1 MPFMKK
7 LKKLYD
13 WVLHWAHTPYGVPA
27 LFGISFAESSFFP
40 VPPDVLQIA
49 LSISRPAKSFYYA
62 FISAIGSVLGGI
74 LGYGIGLF
82 LMDIIGWPILRM
94 YGLQT
99 KYEIVQALF
108 QKYDAWAVAIA
119 GFTPIPYKLFT
130 IASGAFDIHFG
141 VFVIA
146 SVLSRSARFFIVA
159 TLIYFFGRPIK
170 AFIEKYFNLL
180 TFVFFALLIGGFL
193 AIKYVLN

>member
-1 MPFMKK
+1 MKK

-49 LSISRPAKSFYYA
+49 LSISRPLKSFYYA
-62 FISAIGSVLGGI
+62 FISSIGSVLGGI
-74 LGYGIGLF
+74 AGYGIGLF
-82 LMDIIGWPILRM
+82 LMDLIGVPILHF
-94 YGLQT
+94 YGLET
-99 KYEIVQALF
+99 KYEVVQALF

-130 IASGAFDIHFG
+130 IASGAFDISFG

-146 SVLSRSARFFIVA
+146 SVLSRSARFFLVA
-159 TLIYFFGRPIK
+159 TLIYFFGQPIK
-170 AFIEKYFNLL
+170 EFIEKYFNLL
-180 TFVFFALLIGGFL
+180 TFIFFALLIGGFL
-193 AIKYVLN
+193 AIKYVLQ

>member
-1 MPFMKK
+1 MKK
-7 LKKLYD
+7 LKQLYD

-49 LSISRPAKSFYYA
+49 LSISRPLKSFYYA
-62 FISAIGSVLGGI
+62 FISSIGSVLGGI
-74 LGYGIGLF
+74 AGYGIGLF
-82 LMDIIGWPILRM
+82 LMDLIGVPILHF
-94 YGLQT
+94 YGLET
-99 KYEIVQALF
+99 KYEVVQALF

-130 IASGAFDIHFG
+130 IASGAFDISFG

-146 SVLSRSARFFIVA
+146 SVLSRSARFFLVA
-159 TLIYFFGRPIK
+159 TLIYFFGQPIK
-170 AFIEKYFNLL
+170 EFIEKYFNLL
-180 TFVFFALLIGGFL
+180 TFIFFALLIGGFL
-193 AIKYVLN
+193 AIKYVLQ